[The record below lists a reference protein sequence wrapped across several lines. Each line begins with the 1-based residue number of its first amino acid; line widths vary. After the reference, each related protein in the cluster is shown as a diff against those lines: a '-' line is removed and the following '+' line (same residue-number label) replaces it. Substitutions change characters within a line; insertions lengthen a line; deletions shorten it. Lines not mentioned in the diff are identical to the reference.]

1 MLSGAVAVAVA
12 LVPAVLLFSGQ
23 ARTVASDELN
33 GPKLIGP
40 RYFTSL
46 LLLFR
51 RQTDHDDGGD
61 GCAPAETLVGVR

>member
-1 MLSGAVAVAVA
+1 MLSGAVAVVA
-12 LVPAVLLFSGQ
+12 PVPAVLLFSGQ

-46 LLLFR
+46 LLFR